1 MSYSYSSSQEHRQ
14 NDNPFASPNGNSFFS
29 NHQNINVDSPHP
41 VMDRYHT
48 SSSTATNGHNGH
60 YQHNSNSYNGNEEA
74 ERQRQMQHLMATPEQ
89 QVFSPSFYAGATVAT
104 PRVEAPLTMRSTTS
118 PHPLASA
125 MKHQFH
131 PTGSVSSTPVEG
143 DMPPSRESLVNS
155 ARKEWKKHGSALTQG
170 LEDMRRRDEE
180 RPGTM
185 TARLMSAENRVD
197 ITNRIYTSYVLRV
210 KLANNQV
217 LELEHRYSEF
227 VKLNDAFKHHGVEL
241 EAEFPPKHLAGRL
254 GNWQVAKRFA
264 PTRHED
270 LINYR
275 KVQLDVW
282 LVAVLAKYNLGDLP
296 HSLARLVYEFMT
308 LSDRPPCDMDNI
320 MPLTE
325 SETPPTPYGSY
336 SQSCF
341 NNSAG
346 VNYRKKNM
354 LKWNNPISFT
364 LGSSIRQACQIVEDF
379 CMGSADQSIPLDL
392 LQSAKG
398 LIFLTVVKAG
408 FMVSGRIGTGLL
420 VARVD
425 DDTDQSQQKWS
436 APCALGTIGMGWGML
451 AGGDITHYLV
461 VLTTQNAVEAM
472 LSGTVQ
478 LGTEIGVAM
487 GPVGRM
493 TQVSASAS
501 NTEWKVHPAYSYAH
515 SKGLFMGMS
524 IEGAVLSTRND
535 VNAKFYGRSGLT
547 GADLV
552 LDGQMPPPKAAEPLY
567 VALERALATDIPEDR
582 FRPSQLFQEP
592 SRRTTSSVI
601 RNPNGNGIRIDDDLF
616 TPAERMPSAFV
627 SSQAAPNTQPKLL
640 PESLP
645 QDLYRPPT
653 ASPG

>member
-1 MSYSYSSSQEHRQ
+1 MSYASSQDHRQ
-14 NDNPFASPNGNSFFS
+14 HDNPFASPNGNSFFS
-29 NHQNINVDSPHP
+29 HHQSIGADSSHP
-41 VMDRYHT
+41 VMDRYNASA
-48 SSSTATNGHNGH
+48 SSATPGHNGH
-60 YQHNSNSYNGNEEA
+60 YQQNSNSYNDEA
-74 ERQRQMQHLMATPEQ
+74 ERQRQMQQLMASPEQ
-89 QVFSPSFYAGATVAT
+89 QVFSPSFYSGATVAT

-131 PTGSVSSTPVEG
+131 PTGSVATG
-143 DMPPSRESLVNS
+143 ADATRESLVHS
-155 ARKEWKKHGSALTQG
+155 ARKQWKKHGSALTQN
-170 LEDMRRRDEE
+170 LEDLRRRDEE

-185 TARLMSAENRVD
+185 TARLMSAESRVD
-197 ITNRIYTSYVLRV
+197 ITNRKYTSYVLNV

-217 LELEHRYSEF
+217 LQIEHRYSEF
-227 VKLNDAFKHHGVEL
+227 VKLNDALRHHGVEL
-241 EAEFPPKHLAGRL
+241 DAEFPPKHLAGRL

-282 LVAVLAKYNLGDLP
+282 MVAVLAKYNLGDLP

-308 LSDRPPCDMDNI
+308 LSDRPPCDMDNT
-320 MPLTE
+320 MALAK
-325 SETPPTPYGSY
+325 SENAPNQPP
-336 SQSCF
+336 SCF
-341 NNSAG
+341 NNTAG

-379 CMGSADQSIPLDL
+379 CIGSSDQSIPLDL
-392 LQSAKG
+392 LQAAKG

-425 DDTDQSQQKWS
+425 DDTDQQQQKWS

-461 VLTTQNAVEAM
+461 VLTTQNAVESM
-472 LSGTVQ
+472 MSGTVQ

-501 NTEWKVHPAYSYAH
+501 NTELKVHPAYSYAH
-515 SKGLFMGMS
+515 SKGLFVGMS

-552 LDGQMPPPKAAEPLY
+552 LDGQMPPPIAAEPLY
-567 VALERALATDIPEDR
+567 AALERALATDIPEDR
-582 FRPSQLFQEP
+582 FRPSQLFQEQN
-592 SRRTTSSVI
+592 RRTTSSII
-601 RNPNGNGIRIDDDLF
+601 RNPNGNQNGIRIDDELF
-616 TPAERMPSAFV
+616 TPAETMPSAYMPAAGQ
-627 SSQAAPNTQPKLL
+627 SSQSNFS
-640 PESLP
+640 PESIP
-645 QDLYRPPT
+645 PNFDRPPA
-653 ASPG
+653 ASPR